1 MKYAINNLEPSI
13 FSSLKIRIN
22 DVKLVKKAYS
32 LFYIENSISNQYMNL
47 TLVPSLKNEQKIRVN
62 FEWKLGT
69 KAHSIHINVE
79 DALSE
84 ILMTR

>member
-22 DVKLVKKAYS
+22 DVKLVNKSYS
-32 LFYIENSISNQYMNL
+32 LFYIENPIRNQYMNL
-47 TLVPSLKNEQKIRVN
+47 TLEPSPKNEKKIRVH
-62 FEWKLGT
+62 FEWKLGM
-69 KAHSIHINVE
+69 KAHSIYINFE
-79 DALSE
+79 DTLNE